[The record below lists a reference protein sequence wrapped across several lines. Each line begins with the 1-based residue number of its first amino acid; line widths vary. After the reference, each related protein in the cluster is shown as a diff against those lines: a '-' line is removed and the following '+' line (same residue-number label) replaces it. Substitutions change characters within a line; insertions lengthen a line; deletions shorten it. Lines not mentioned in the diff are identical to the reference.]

1 MFLCNIRSFF
11 YLLLSIDKA
20 PYLGKQL
27 RDAIKRSRTTGELD
41 RPGSNPLTSKELE
54 KATYPANYKP
64 HVIDFFLPLAVLIF
78 LAIGTFI
85 MYGTPYV
92 RWAFGASV
100 LSAGLLAIA
109 RGMRLPALIQGVGEG
124 KKVLF

>member
-1 MFLCNIRSFF
+1 MQSLRCYLPFF
-11 YLLLSIDKA
+11 FSIDKA
-20 PYLGKQL
+20 PFLGRQL
-27 RDAIKRSRTTGELD
+27 KDAIHRSRTTGQLD

-54 KATYPANYKP
+54 KATYPANYHP
-64 HVIDFFLPLAVLIF
+64 HVIDFFLPLAVLIG

-85 MYGTPYV
+85 MYGTPNV

-100 LSAGLLAIA
+100 IVAGLLAIA

-124 KKVLF
+124 MKGVS